1 MASLRLQL
9 FAKRVGRWLGRPQS
23 MQFRAVAAQAVR
35 NSLRDATGSTL
46 GLVLL
51 VSYRPLAQGRVP
63 KAYSHGEHSAKGSLG
78 SLHSQSQPVLP
89 SSFAL
94 CILARPSRSVSPRER
109 GVEHAVALQRID

>member
-1 MASLRLQL
+1 ML
-9 FAKRVGRWLGRPQS
+9 
-23 MQFRAVAAQAVR
+23 FRALAAQAVR

-78 SLHSQSQPVLP
+78 SLHWAEQHRCAARL
-89 SSFAL
+89 AL
-94 CILARPSRSVSPRER
+94 ASHCQAPR
-109 GVEHAVALQRID
+109 VEAFRLVAVEYGIALQRID

>member
-1 MASLRLQL
+1 
-9 FAKRVGRWLGRPQS
+9 
-23 MQFRAVAAQAVR
+23 MQFRAVAAQAVC

-78 SLHSQSQPVLP
+78 SLHSQLATCCRPA
-89 SSFAL
+89 FATL
-94 CILARPSRSVSPRER
+94 CILARPSRSVSPRGR
-109 GVEHAVALQRID
+109 GVEHDIALQRID

>member
-1 MASLRLQL
+1 
-9 FAKRVGRWLGRPQS
+9 

-78 SLHSQSQPVLP
+78 SLHSQLTTCAAVQLCLVHFGTAKPKR
-89 SSFAL
+89 FA
-94 CILARPSRSVSPRER
+94 S
-109 GVEHAVALQRID
+109 